1 MYEDILLP
9 TDGSDGTETALAHAE
24 AIGMAFDATVHVLF
38 VADTNRDS
46 VIRLAGGTT
55 TDVLTEKGT
64 GIVEETSAALDP
76 AVDRRTEVLQGD
88 PRETIVDYAEEYGI
102 DLVVMATHG
111 RRGLDRFLLGSVT
124 ERVVRT
130 SNVPVMT
137 VRLDEE

>member
-1 MYEDILLP
+1 MYDDILLP

-24 AIGMAFDATVHVLF
+24 GIGMAFDATVHVLF

-46 VIRLAGGTT
+46 VTALASGTT
-55 TDVLTEKGT
+55 TDVLAEKGT
-64 GIVEETSAALDP
+64 EVVEETSAALDP

-88 PRETIVDYAEEYGI
+88 PHETIVDYADESGV

-111 RRGLDRFLLGSVT
+111 RRGLNRFLLGSVT

-137 VRLDEE
+137 VRLDGE